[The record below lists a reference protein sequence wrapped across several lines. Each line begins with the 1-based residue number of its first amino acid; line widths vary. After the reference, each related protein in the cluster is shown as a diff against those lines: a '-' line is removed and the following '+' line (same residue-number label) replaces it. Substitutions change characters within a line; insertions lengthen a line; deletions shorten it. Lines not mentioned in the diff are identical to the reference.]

1 MIGTCLGALQRTFS
15 LYRSQRVMPWHQSI
29 ASALNGS
36 SQTALSISEQI
47 WSETSSVGKDQMK
60 QPPQPEL
67 LFCVNWYIC
76 SNAPLK
82 MLVQFQ
88 LIEYMYKCMH
98 FKDVSSS

>member
-67 LFCVNWYIC
+67 RLGPFLCKLVYMFKR
-76 SNAPLK
+76 SSENAGPISINRIY
-82 MLVQFQ
+82 V
-88 LIEYMYKCMH
+88 YMYA
-98 FKDVSSS
+98 F